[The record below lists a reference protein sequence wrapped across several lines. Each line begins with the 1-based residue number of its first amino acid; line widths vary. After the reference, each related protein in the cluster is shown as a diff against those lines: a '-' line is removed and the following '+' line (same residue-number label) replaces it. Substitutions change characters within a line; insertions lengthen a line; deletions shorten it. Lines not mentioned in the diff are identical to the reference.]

1 MRLSKY
7 IFIGILLGM
16 TLYKAEAV
24 SWFRIFEMFHF
35 QAFHMYGIIGA
46 SVVLGVLIVQL
57 IKRTHMRSVEGEEIV
72 IPPKDNAYARYIL
85 GGFIFGLGWA
95 LAGVCPAPMFIL
107 MGSGYTVFIVFL
119 AAAMFGTFFYGVV
132 RKYLPHQI
140 K

>member
-7 IFIGILLGM
+7 ILIGILLGV
-16 TLYKAEAV
+16 TLYKSEAV

-35 QAFHMYGIIGA
+35 QSFHMYGIIGT
-46 SVVLGVLIVQL
+46 SVVAGILVVQF
-57 IKRTHMRSVEGEEIV
+57 IKRTHMRSAEGKEIV
-72 IPPKDNAYARYIL
+72 IAPKDKAYARYIL

-119 AAAMFGTFFYGVV
+119 AAAMLGTFFYGVA
-132 RKYLPHQI
+132 RKYLPHNL